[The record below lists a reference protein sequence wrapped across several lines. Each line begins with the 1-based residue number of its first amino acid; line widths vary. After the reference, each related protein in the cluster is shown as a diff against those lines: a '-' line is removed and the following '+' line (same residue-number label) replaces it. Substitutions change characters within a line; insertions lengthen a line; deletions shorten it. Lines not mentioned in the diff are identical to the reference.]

1 MHLVHGIQILWGG
14 YQWNT
19 ENTSH
24 VSENCTLYSKNIRE
38 VEFNLILDMA
48 LILTKQIDPE
58 YVTQT
63 YNLQG
68 IKYTALD
75 NARNR
80 TIIHFF

>member
-1 MHLVHGIQILWGG
+1 M
-14 YQWNT
+14 
-19 ENTSH
+19 
-24 VSENCTLYSKNIRE
+24 
-38 VEFNLILDMA
+38 EFNLILDMA

-68 IKYTALD
+68 IKYTVLD
-75 NARNR
+75 NVRNR